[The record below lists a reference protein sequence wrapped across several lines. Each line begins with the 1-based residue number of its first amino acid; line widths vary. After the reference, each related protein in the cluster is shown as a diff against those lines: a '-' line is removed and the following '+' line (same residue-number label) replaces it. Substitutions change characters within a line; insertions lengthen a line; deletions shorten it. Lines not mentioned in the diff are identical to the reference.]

1 MQMSKPTNISEVF
14 SAVLKQGL
22 FLVAA
27 IAIIGGGLGLIF
39 AGVAG
44 LVSGLIG
51 ATLAL
56 IFSSLTAASVYF
68 GGKLSLGGFF
78 GVVLG
83 GWIVKLIGFIV
94 LIAALKGA
102 SFIAGPVLFFTLVAS
117 IFGTLVI
124 DSRIVLKSRITVGD
138 N

>member
-1 MQMSKPTNISEVF
+1 MSKASNLNEVF

-22 FLVAA
+22 VLVAA
-27 IAIIGGGLGLIF
+27 IAILGGGLGLIF

-56 IFSSLTAASVYF
+56 LFSSLTALSVFF

-94 LIAALKGA
+94 LIALLKGA
-102 SFIAGPVLFFTLVAS
+102 TFIAGPVLFFTLVAS
-117 IFGTLVI
+117 ILGTLVI
-124 DSRIVLKSRITVGD
+124 DSRIVLKSRITVGE

>member
-1 MQMSKPTNISEVF
+1 MSKASNLNEVF

-22 FLVAA
+22 VLVAA
-27 IAIIGGGLGLIF
+27 IAILGGGLGLIF

-56 IFSSLTAASVYF
+56 LFSSLTALSVFF

-83 GWIVKLIGFIV
+83 GWIVKLIGFVI
-94 LIAALKGA
+94 LIALLKGA

-117 IFGTLVI
+117 ILGTLVI
-124 DSRIVLKSRITVGD
+124 DSRIVLKSRITVGE

>member
-1 MQMSKPTNISEVF
+1 MSKASNLNEVF

-22 FLVAA
+22 VLVAA
-27 IAIIGGGLGLIF
+27 IAILGGGLGLIF

-56 IFSSLTAASVYF
+56 LFSSLTALSVF
-68 GGKLSLGGFF
+68 LGGKLSLGGFF
-78 GVVLG
+78 GVVMG
-83 GWIVKLIGFIV
+83 GWIVKLVGFIV
-94 LIAALKGA
+94 LIALLKGA
-102 SFIAGPVLFFTLVAS
+102 AFIAGPVLFFTLVAS
-117 IFGTLVI
+117 IIGTLVI
-124 DSRIVLKSRITVGD
+124 DSRIVLKSRITIGE

>member
-1 MQMSKPTNISEVF
+1 MSKPSSINEVF

-22 FLVAA
+22 YLVAA
-27 IAIIGGGLGLIF
+27 IAILGGGLGFVF

-51 ATLAL
+51 AGLAL
-56 IFSSLTAASVYF
+56 VFSSLTAVSVFF

-94 LIAALKGA
+94 LIALLKGA
-102 SFIAGPVLFFTLVAS
+102 AFIAGPVLFFTLVAS
-117 IFGTLVI
+117 ILGTLVI
-124 DSRIVLKSRITVGD
+124 DSLIVLKSRITVGE

>member
-1 MQMSKPTNISEVF
+1 MSKPTSISEVF

-22 FLVAA
+22 YLVAA
-27 IAIIGGGLGLIF
+27 IAILGGGLGFIF
-39 AGVAG
+39 AGVTG

-51 ATLAL
+51 ASLAL
-56 IFSSLTAASVYF
+56 VFSSLTAVSVYF

-94 LIAALKGA
+94 LIALLKGA
-102 SFIAGPVLFFTLVAS
+102 AFIAGPVLFFTLVAS
-117 IFGTLVI
+117 IIGTLVI
-124 DSRIVLKSRITVGD
+124 DSLIVLRSRITVGE